1 MGINFVGQNLTGH
14 HFRMCTSIY
23 LMVSIPESSKPL
35 LSYQTDFYLEIDT
48 CFKIQYVKH
57 VTVTCGTPVLGVL
70 SLKTLSSLKNL
81 SQIWDK
87 NYICLFR
94 NQMLLLLMYW
104 KWLYVKW

>member
-1 MGINFVGQNLTGH
+1 MGLNFVGQNLTGH

-57 VTVTCGTPVLGVL
+57 VTVTCVLKPYRLWKIFHRYGIKTIFVYSGIKCYSFDVL
-70 SLKTLSSLKNL
+70 KK
-81 SQIWDK
+81 IV
-87 NYICLFR
+87 R
-94 NQMLLLLMYW
+94 
-104 KWLYVKW
+104 